1 MITDRGVI
9 AERIR
14 HARELQGLSYA
25 AVSLATGI
33 AEGRLIEI
41 ETGGSEPSGD
51 EVLILAFHYRHDFR
65 DFVDDRRPEPFD
77 SVDILYR
84 RSGSSFSPSDRRAVQ
99 EFLFLCEREAEVEK
113 VLGVQRT
120 SFSFLPSGDIYKRH
134 GEDAAVALR
143 NALRYKA
150 NEVVNDVYADMRRIG
165 VHVFRRRLDS
175 PAISGLFVNSSISGR
190 CVLINYDEDVYRQRF
205 SAAHE
210 LAHAIFDVS
219 DTARVTFDARSN
231 SYDKSDLKEVR
242 ANRFASCLLL
252 PPSSLPKG
260 VVWNSGEAVRWAS
273 FFKVSTLAL
282 AISLRESAL
291 INDAEYQVISSAK
304 VPSGL
309 KVDPEAPKS
318 LTEAQRNR
326 RFAYLER
333 GLSDHY
339 VRLCF
344 EAHHAGHVSSGWLSE
359 SFLADHSDLREI
371 SVLFGGSL
379 RYEF

>member
-9 AERIR
+9 AERIK
-14 HARELQGLSYA
+14 HARELQGLSCA
-25 AVSLATGI
+25 VVSLATGI
-33 AEGRLIEI
+33 SEGRLIEI
-41 ETGGSEPSGD
+41 EAGSSEPSGD

-84 RSGSSFSPSDRRAVQ
+84 RSGSAFSPSDRRAVQ
-99 EFLFLCEREAEVEK
+99 EFLFLCERESEIEK
-113 VLGVQRT
+113 VLEVQRT
-120 SFSFLPSGDIYKRH
+120 SFSFVPSGEIYKKH
-134 GEDAAVALR
+134 GEDAAIALR
-143 NALRYKA
+143 KSLRYKN
-150 NEVVNDVYADMRRIG
+150 NEIVNDVYADMRKIG

-175 PAISGLFVNSSISGR
+175 SAISGLFVNSSISGR
-190 CVLINYDEDVYRQRF
+190 CVLINYDEDIYRQRF

-210 LAHAIFDVS
+210 LAHSIFDVS
-219 DTARVTFDARSN
+219 DSARVTFDTRSN
-231 SYDKSDLKEVR
+231 AYDKADLKEIR

-260 VVWNSGEAVRWAS
+260 VVWTSSEAVRWAS
-273 FFKVSTLAL
+273 SFRVSTAVL

-291 INDAEYQVISSAK
+291 INDSEYQVICSAK

-318 LTEAQRNR
+318 LTEAQRKR

-344 EAHHAGHVSSGWLSE
+344 EAHHEGHVSSGWLSE
-359 SFLADHSDLREI
+359 SFLADHAELREI